1 MGHKKSSLALCHC
14 RKVEKYSLFV
24 YLLIQ
29 WNLIMYD
36 CEPDLKATDYS
47 LKKMCTTFEAMKIS
61 VSLEKG

>member
-1 MGHKKSSLALCHC
+1 
-14 RKVEKYSLFV
+14 
-24 YLLIQ
+24 
-29 WNLIMYD
+29 MYD